1 MPRSFCTEG
10 PIDKERNY
18 YVPRTEL
25 LAVGLKKVEEWRY
38 FTLTAPRQS
47 GKSTYFQFL
56 ADEIRAS
63 RPTWLPLWISF
74 EAYGDKRE
82 PDFLKSFTRD
92 LNVDLETQG
101 ESFRFACPSDM
112 EAWKDE
118 LLRLRDNSP
127 EGRELVLI
135 VDEIEGLRNLS
146 LLNSFLHTI
155 RSIYHVREEFR
166 LRSVI
171 LVGVSN
177 ITGILQST
185 ASPFNIAEQITI
197 PYFTREETEDL
208 LLQHTRETGKTFDPE
223 VRRRIWS
230 DTAGQPGLVNALARD
245 LVEKKAPGG
254 EPVTEALFFRTLND
268 FLRYYTDKNIANVVN
283 KAKQHPEI
291 LRRILFD
298 GPVEFTTYDDR
309 IAFLKTNGVL
319 EIGEENEC
327 VIPVPLYKKCLYAT
341 FKPFENG
348 ERERFKDPFQS
359 VRDYLDPSGTLRME
373 QVLDRY
379 AAYVLERGNIVFSR
393 GKVLEGVYHYNL
405 DAFLA
410 SFAGLLGG
418 HVFPEVPEG
427 GGRVDLL
434 VLQGGKRWIVEVK
447 RFTGKDEFEAGKD
460 QLEAYLERSG
470 ESEGYYV
477 VFSPYHQAQE
487 KGEEVRTKGGVSRR
501 LVWWILPVA
510 APVPSGE

>member
-1 MPRSFCTEG
+1 M
-10 PIDKERNY
+10 D
-18 YVPRTEL
+18 
-25 LAVGLKKVEEWRY
+25 LA
-38 FTLTAPRQS
+38 
-47 GKSTYFQFL
+47 
-56 ADEIRAS
+56 
-63 RPTWLPLWISF
+63 
-74 EAYGDKRE
+74 
-82 PDFLKSFTRD
+82 
-92 LNVDLETQG
+92 TQG

-118 LLRLRDNSP
+118 LLRLHDSSP
-127 EGRELVLI
+127 TGRELVLI

-208 LLQHTRETGKTFDPE
+208 LLQHTRETGQIFDPE

-298 GPVEFTTYDDR
+298 GPVEFTVDDDR
-309 IAFLKTNGVL
+309 IAFLKTNGVI

-327 VIPVPLYKKCLYAT
+327 VIPVPIYKKRLYAT
-341 FKPFENG
+341 FKPAGNG
-348 ERERFKDPFQS
+348 ERERFKDPF
-359 VRDYLDPSGTLRME
+359 VDEAIFLDAAGRLDLE
-373 QVLDRY
+373 KLLDRY
-379 AAYVLERGNIVFSR
+379 AAYVRDRGNIVFSR

-410 SFAGLLGG
+410 SYATVFGG
-418 HVFPEVPEG
+418 SVLPEVPLG

-434 VLQGGKRWIVEVK
+434 VLQGGKQWIVEVK
-447 RFTGKDEFEAGKD
+447 RFTTLRAFEEGKD

-470 ESEGYYV
+470 ETEGYYV

-487 KGEEVRTKGGVSRR
+487 KGEEVRTKEGISRR